1 MSLKFW
7 QFGWTPSISKLRFL
21 AAGLPWILVINRQGQ
36 EVAPNYIIQFV
47 LAKQIS
53 EAHGAK
59 GFSPKTMSV
68 EIECIISYIYT
79 CERHVGTLCGQ
90 MCYTCNYGI
99 GGIGCCVDLDLF
111 DFSQGDICIS
121 DSVHKKARWRTSC
134 RRVQA
139 GLLGIL
145 VTKKHVK
152 GCARKGQGCLAVP
165 K

>member
-1 MSLKFW
+1 
-7 QFGWTPSISKLRFL
+7 
-21 AAGLPWILVINRQGQ
+21 
-36 EVAPNYIIQFV
+36 
-47 LAKQIS
+47 
-53 EAHGAK
+53 
-59 GFSPKTMSV
+59 MSV

-121 DSVHKKARWRTSC
+121 DSVHKKARWRASC